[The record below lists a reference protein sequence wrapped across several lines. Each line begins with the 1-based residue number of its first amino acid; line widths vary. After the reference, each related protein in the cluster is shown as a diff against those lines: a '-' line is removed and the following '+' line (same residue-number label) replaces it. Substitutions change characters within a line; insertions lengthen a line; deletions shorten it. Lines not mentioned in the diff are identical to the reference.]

1 MGCYILLN
9 NFTLKLATMCVCV
22 CVYLTIFYLC
32 TYYKYSMNDAIGVVE
47 SGGSSR
53 LRTAM
58 VMVAVETKTW
68 ESQFLRCN
76 SL

>member
-1 MGCYILLN
+1 
-9 NFTLKLATMCVCV
+9 
-22 CVYLTIFYLC
+22 
-32 TYYKYSMNDAIGVVE
+32 MNDAIGVVE
-47 SGGSSR
+47 SGGGSR

-58 VMVAVETKTW
+58 VMVAVEMKTW

>member
-1 MGCYILLN
+1 
-9 NFTLKLATMCVCV
+9 
-22 CVYLTIFYLC
+22 
-32 TYYKYSMNDAIGVVE
+32 MNDAIGVVE